1 MNKHDP
7 IYLLACGTAPIPII
21 ERDGL
26 GTISKTTTGTVA
38 ARWWIAEEDAARV
51 AAQPTRRM
59 FRFGHAVGQRFEGP
73 TCVVGDNV
81 ARWAP
86 LSSLII
92 RSIKARRVM
101 PAGFSCDKRDLARFV
116 FCDGSGGTGKSA
128 VA

>member
-51 AAQPTRRM
+51 AAQPHSAYVSIRPCRW
-59 FRFGHAVGQRFEGP
+59 P
-73 TCVVGDNV
+73 TV
-81 ARWAP
+81 
-86 LSSLII
+86 
-92 RSIKARRVM
+92 
-101 PAGFSCDKRDLARFV
+101 
-116 FCDGSGGTGKSA
+116 
-128 VA
+128 